1 MIFHIDLT
9 FKPIIWNFVFNWRLI
24 KLSFRIFNIFPSELY
39 LLWNEPCIYKA
50 HSGWNKYFVSLAHDW
65 FVLIFQ
71 IVIFSVIRKLFS
83 DFEQHKHYLVTVW
96 LKKSRLLRKDP
107 QKFMIV
113 IPNSLNVS
121 SVKRINGSFYW
132 KIFNRRWKKIPI
144 FLQIYFQNCCLIIS
158 LSFLL

>member
-1 MIFHIDLT
+1 MFLT
-9 FKPIIWNFVFNWRLI
+9 DVWLKCLFVFSIYFPVSSTYSETSPASI
-24 KLSFRIFNIFPSELY
+24 KHIAAETNISCHWPMIGLFWFSRLSFSQSSE
-39 LLWNEPCIYKA
+39 NC
-50 HSGWNKYFVSLAHDW
+50 
-65 FVLIFQ
+65 
-71 IVIFSVIRKLFS
+71 
-83 DFEQHKHYLVTVW
+83 LVTLSNTNITLLPCD